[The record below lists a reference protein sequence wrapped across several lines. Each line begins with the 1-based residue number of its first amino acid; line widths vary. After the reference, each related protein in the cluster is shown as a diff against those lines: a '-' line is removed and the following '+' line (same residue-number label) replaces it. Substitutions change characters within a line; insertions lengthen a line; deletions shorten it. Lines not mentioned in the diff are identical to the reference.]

1 MITNGIVTSIKGT
14 FKKKQPNNSSFKKWM
29 FYYESQCKTKKNI
42 FFFSILLFLKFL
54 DNVNVKGIIMNQNKL
69 NIVTG
74 EECFLITNTF
84 IVWTQ
89 PAPSESHHVYIFI
102 IFKWLDGCT
111 KHV

>member
-1 MITNGIVTSIKGT
+1 
-14 FKKKQPNNSSFKKWM
+14 M
-29 FYYESQCKTKKNI
+29 FYYESEGNTKKNI

-54 DNVNVKGIIMNQNKL
+54 DNVNVKGIIMNQTKL

-89 PAPSESHHVYIFI
+89 PAPSEAHHVYIKFI
-102 IFKWLDGCT
+102 IFKWLDSCT

>member
-1 MITNGIVTSIKGT
+1 
-14 FKKKQPNNSSFKKWM
+14 M

-42 FFFSILLFLKFL
+42 FLFSILLFLKFL

-89 PAPSESHHVYIFI
+89 PAPSEAHHVYIKI